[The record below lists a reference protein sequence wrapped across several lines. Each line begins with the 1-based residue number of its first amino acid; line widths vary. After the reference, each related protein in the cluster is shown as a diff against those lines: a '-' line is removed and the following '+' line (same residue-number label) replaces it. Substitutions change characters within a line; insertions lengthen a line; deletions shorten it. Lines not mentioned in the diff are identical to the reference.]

1 MANQNQERCDHGKNE
16 CCCQLHAEIIIN
28 RSSEIIIEKSRKH
41 CNSEI
46 SEFQKNESSYK
57 AYTKKCKNN
66 EDSTFET
73 IINKEDCYKS
83 EHIYPPN
90 CSESEEHTCCDIVA
104 GNNTVP
110 EEDKIDVYKVINKE
124 LKTRIKDVTED
135 TVNPV
140 TKNSSEVN
148 VLQVNREDSLK
159 LNGKSKSRSLDDK
172 KLTKYLKDDENVEI
186 KNLKPPESI
195 TKQSKP
201 AIEQTKNEN
210 VEKVNNDSHDSEEHT
225 YKRRRVRDTINRL
238 NKLSER
244 NEENAQYDQKVKR
257 RKPTDFKL
265 RSDVPAWSYLDLENE
280 HVRSISIEPERS
292 HANIETVNKTDNRM
306 KVSDAEHLDSIGAEQ
321 TDRKSEVEP
330 LEIKDKST
338 IKDQS
343 NDERIENKQD
353 EPILDTTE
361 AFKESNEK
369 IDMKSEEV
377 MSDKITKDQRSKS
390 NSKKK
395 KSNKEKK
402 IANKNVKK
410 DNLDRDE
417 IDGDSGILR
426 DRQEREEVLNH
437 QYDELRKRRS
447 ISEEIKDNNAE
458 LIVGSDIPPKN
469 MVKSIVQF
477 MEMKHRELS
486 EERNKSRDASSEPK
500 ERIRKNTRDSSRDK
514 SDDGME
520 KINQKEK
527 LNEIPKTSIA
537 TRTNMM
543 EGDVNKKK
551 ILDTM
556 ADSSGDETDE
566 EKENTKTA
574 GELKGFNVSTLMK
587 KFQNDAEELEFDE
600 KDQKSLKEKTSNE
613 FKTIDDTVVLG
624 PSSNLMDEKEKNQE
638 NESQPTSDDIDDN
651 EDDKYHSP
659 KITLKTV
666 THTVNTVMHSGKL
679 DETLGTEIQ
688 NIKNKSSK
696 DTSVSE
702 TSLQSDSANDKA
714 NIIEDKENVDI
725 QKTALENDR
734 VRIDMD
740 EDKSSKPNEYVEYII
755 EVIKDPLN
763 LSSNTNNVFDQ
774 AIRSHNEKNSEM
786 IQDVELRRSLEEMG
800 DVTMIDENVMEEDET
815 LPSLEKDS
823 TKDGDEKT
831 HNEKRV
837 EGEMKHA
844 NEEEDEAKSLNS
856 HNTEMKDGSS
866 SNEKG
871 HDSTFEE
878 IEHIMKSSEILKE
891 KIIEDV
897 EKKSKVQNDSDSK
910 KDYTNDQNKD
920 HTILQK
926 TYTDSKASKKE
937 VHTEKLNCEKTIISS
952 LISGVEENL
961 RKECSEEIQEYSEK
975 SSRNEKEI
983 KKVEKHYENKT
994 KIENRSREYHGRKS
1008 ISSDE
1013 DEEKQNQSHTNLKE
1027 PEESKDTLEKIKI
1040 ERKIEHSLDGT
1051 EMMEKCLYQ
1060 SFEIKS
1066 RNNTRGKTESD
1077 SEERLREI
1085 IIPTTQEEEN
1095 LKEDEKGI
1103 DQVEE
1108 NEEEKEIKTSEEG
1121 RLPNTKEDPVKLDMK
1136 EIKDHGLD
1144 EKSVKNV
1151 SELVLNTTDVIKTNY
1166 DDVSESTDGHS
1177 KTEEVNY
1184 SARDDKEKTNLR
1196 ESDAQKN
1203 ARIDDTV
1210 IVESLPGNMCQN
1222 EGDDRNSTSN
1232 FRRQK
1237 RSQEGITKRFE
1248 EPEKG
1253 RLENLVPPKENVE
1266 HDEGPMEEEN
1276 IEESV
1281 DLEMS
1286 TDQDGRKNNFDLIES
1301 PIEKST
1307 SNDENEG
1314 LTHNNQENI
1323 DESNSSDTEHTAAT
1337 EKRKHDDIPKNKT
1350 TIPQTTI
1357 GDEKTEKENLK
1368 SEVKSIEGLTEEGK
1382 CSIEIKDNSENP
1394 VSKDEIHEVKL
1405 GEPKSNVGGIH
1416 DVYEKQIEHNMNDIK
1431 SPVQEE
1437 SLASKEEIDTNTEK
1451 ILSNNENNNE
1461 VIDLLE
1467 ASEESKG
1474 ETTSIHVEQ
1483 TAPDSTEDSGNEV
1496 DEQKEQANTN
1506 INDDKLNGNSN
1517 SMEKD
1522 EKNKAT
1528 AIVENVQPRQGV
1540 ETPLLEIDNISHKNE
1555 DHIIILDERNDHVND
1570 YKLEEESGEK
1580 FDKKPEDLIL
1590 KDQKN
1595 FETIVIEEE
1604 EIPRKENAEKF
1615 DDMSSETIRKDI
1627 RPKSSGI
1634 GTSEILE
1641 ILEEEN
1647 SHIRNIEQN
1656 NQDPI
1661 NNHDTFKEAVETVV
1675 AIDSFV
1681 KNDEEN
1687 QKPPENMTR
1696 TEQEKNSSLKGEIS
1710 IDQIDDTP
1718 TVSERNIS
1726 NPELTKNTPENM
1738 SDDGDKHTENLLE
1751 DGREQVENESEVNKD
1766 FTGDIDDNKR
1776 RISNENLLLYDST
1789 SDKEDNEANGKK
1801 DNKINDGD
1809 LSTAIANDPNTK
1821 KTKRSTSKEIENPSM
1836 DVPIEKIISEDEKS
1850 IDINEFDE
1858 KSPEE
1863 RQHDSS
1869 DEQSPENN
1877 EVHDDI
1883 LINKD
1888 QLSREMDN
1896 MVQKPLNN
1904 HNMVAHIADT
1914 DCDKDIKN
1922 SEKDDT
1928 ITDSYSRTMLQE
1940 AVGVNDPSDLNTNP
1954 SIEHEDM
1961 QRQDNTTS
1969 EKYYDIS
1976 EFISRERL
1984 FDVQEN
1990 DSIEVIKQPD
2000 SKDCSAEVENVKD
2013 VTNLLKDQCE
2023 KQQHSIEDQNNKNK
2037 VENVPSN
2044 TIETVEN
2051 NASKTSCDDISYSD
2065 ETQTST
2071 KECNKNVDVLEKND
2085 EENNIK
2091 VLSNSKD
2098 KEAFKDDASETNETE
2113 INKIHEEKDYQ
2124 SNFMQKSSLKRSN
2137 SEGFVDKND
2146 VFDKSSLHTKVNNN
2160 HTEHELKNTSDERNS
2175 EDEKESISIEKSW
2188 NSEKDEMKLDISHT
2202 FDETQSKNIHVVA
2215 QDEDYPNISVQIKIS
2230 YNTAEEKGSLD
2241 QKFTLN
2247 NKENLTEGDSP
2258 KPPSQEL
2265 EEKNIDVKQIRD
2277 SSVPKADIKC
2287 LKKSTYTGIEEN
2299 LEKDTEIHKNVL
2311 KKKTNIINDQNLLR
2325 NKDSKVTE
2333 VVKKIESFD
2342 TVEDPKTDQSIGK
2355 LTVKKH
2361 TMREIKSFEYQEI
2374 YDDSKENVHKF
2385 HKRRA
2390 GRKKFNKR
2398 AMKNTGND
2406 NSSEDSK
2413 QTDSDTSSIEHELII
2428 TEPPSKENK
2437 DGVEWRLEGMPIPSN
2452 ANPNKSRSS
2461 YLRSSY
2467 YNAADLC
2474 GKGLAEDKMNN
2485 ETYQMN
2491 LNTYQEDINIKNKN
2505 KPIQKIKNKTK
2516 SCCYNKMFV
2525 EQGEKKCAACCYVED
2540 SRPLFITTVKKGMF
2554 LEPPPEIAA
2563 MLGLSAKENMA
2574 ESKKNMVYSFS
2585 SKPRLCLHKRENL
2598 KSELYKG

>member
-201 AIEQTKNEN
+201 AIEQPKNEN

-377 MSDKITKDQRSKS
+377 MSDKITKDQHS
-390 NSKKK
+390 
-395 KSNKEKK
+395 
-402 IANKNVKK
+402 
-410 DNLDRDE
+410 
-417 IDGDSGILR
+417 
-426 DRQEREEVLNH
+426 
-437 QYDELRKRRS
+437 
-447 ISEEIKDNNAE
+447 
-458 LIVGSDIPPKN
+458 SDIPPKN

-486 EERNKSRDASSEPK
+486 EERNKSRDASLEPK

-624 PSSNLMDEKEKNQE
+624 PSSNLVDEKEKNQE
-638 NESQPTSDDIDDN
+638 NEFQPTSDDIDDN
-651 EDDKYHSP
+651 EDDKYHSS

-774 AIRSHNEKNSEM
+774 AIRSHNEKNSEI

-844 NEEEDEAKSLNS
+844 NEEEDEAKSLNP

-994 KIENRSREYHGRKS
+994 KIENRTREYHGRKS

-1177 KTEEVNY
+1177 KSEEVNY

-1281 DLEMS
+1281 DLKMS
-1286 TDQDGRKNNFDLIES
+1286 TDQDGRKNNSDLIES

-1307 SNDENEG
+1307 STHENEG

-1323 DESNSSDTEHTAAT
+1323 DESNSSDTEHTDAT
-1337 EKRKHDDIPKNKT
+1337 GKRKHDDIPKNKS
-1350 TIPQTTI
+1350 TIPQKTI

-1382 CSIEIKDNSENP
+1382 CSIEIKDNSENS

-1405 GEPKSNVGGIH
+1405 GEPKSNVG
-1416 DVYEKQIEHNMNDIK
+1416 
-1431 SPVQEE
+1431 
-1437 SLASKEEIDTNTEK
+1437 
-1451 ILSNNENNNE
+1451 
-1461 VIDLLE
+1461 

-1483 TAPDSTEDSGNEV
+1483 TASDSTEDSGNEV

-1506 INDDKLNGNSN
+1506 INDDKLNGNN
-1517 SMEKD
+1517 
-1522 EKNKAT
+1522 
-1528 AIVENVQPRQGV
+1528 
-1540 ETPLLEIDNISHKNE
+1540 
-1555 DHIIILDERNDHVND
+1555 ERNDHVND
-1570 YKLEEESGEK
+1570 YKLEEENGEK

-1615 DDMSSETIRKDI
+1615 DDVSSETIRKDI

-1656 NQDPI
+1656 NQGPI

-1687 QKPPENMTR
+1687 QKSPENMTR
-1696 TEQEKNSSLKGEIS
+1696 TEQEKNSSLKDEIS
-1710 IDQIDDTP
+1710 IDQIDDTS

-1766 FTGDIDDNKR
+1766 FTEDIDDNKR
-1776 RISNENLLLYDST
+1776 RISNESLLLYDST

-1801 DNKINDGD
+1801 DNKTNDGD

-1821 KTKRSTSKEIENPSM
+1821 KSKRSISKEIENPSM

-1869 DEQSPENN
+1869 DEQSPEDN

-1990 DSIEVIKQPD
+1990 DSIEVTKQSD

-2085 EENNIK
+2085 EENNIE
-2091 VLSNSKD
+2091 VLSSSKD

-2287 LKKSTYTGIEEN
+2287 LKKSTYTCIEEN

-2385 HKRRA
+2385 QKRRA

-2437 DGVEWRLEGMPIPSN
+2437 DGVEWRLEGLPIPSN

-2525 EQGEKKCAACCYVED
+2525 EQGEKKCAACCSVEDSRPLFITTVKKGMFLEPPPEIAAMLGLSAKENIAERQEEKKCAACCYVED

-2563 MLGLSAKENMA
+2563 MLGLSAKENIA

-2598 KSELYKG
+2598 KSELYKGNESTRKDQRKSRGASTSHQHPTQHNPDIIGMEAQGFRFTEAKRRTMTRTRVQA